1 MAFCANCGSAV
12 IPGTGFCAGCG
23 KPVAAAAAAVGIPQP
38 AGAGAGA
45 QAVAVQTAV
54 VTVQPGSSALSS
66 NLAAALAYILGFIT
80 GIIFLVLEPYKKD
93 RFVRFHAMQSI
104 VYSAAGIVFRIGWSI
119 LVSALMD
126 VTVWAGVVLVP
137 VGLVISLGL
146 FGFWIFL
153 MYQAYSNREF
163 RIPIIGAIAA
173 KQVQ

>member
-12 IPGTGFCAGCG
+12 TPGAGFCAGCG
-23 KPVAAAAAAVGIPQP
+23 KPVASAAAAVGMVQP

-45 QAVAVQTAV
+45 QAVAVPTAV
-54 VTVQPGSSALSS
+54 GMAPGTSGLSS
-66 NLAAALAYILGFIT
+66 NLAGALAYILGFIT
-80 GIIFLVLEPYKKD
+80 GIIFLVLDTYKKD

-104 VYSAAGIVFRIGWSI
+104 LYSAAGIVFRIGWAI

-137 VGLVISLGL
+137 VGLVISIGL

-173 KQVQ
+173 KQLQ